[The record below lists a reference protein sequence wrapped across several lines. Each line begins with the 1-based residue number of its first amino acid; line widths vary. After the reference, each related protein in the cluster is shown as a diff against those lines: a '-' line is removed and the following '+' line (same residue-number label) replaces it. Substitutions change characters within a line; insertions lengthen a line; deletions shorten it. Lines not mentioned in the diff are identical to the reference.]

1 VCYLYFHPSSE
12 LFPPLLEFL
21 SSFSELPVSVRYR
34 SDPKEPLPRKGKGG
48 NAGGWGV
55 EMVLK
60 KMEYSSVD
68 DRVKRDQVVMEGE
81 AEDGR
86 SLPLLLHEINPVF
99 AGIDAD
105 RRTHRILSHLDRRGN
120 QPTHLFASWEETS
133 VSLDSEQLSSIPL
146 STIPLLLSHPSP
158 LTALE
163 NLSQNFPLYTHALV
177 RPRPNASA
185 SDDEGL
191 ESPEDEGKAAPFEEV
206 WHNRRLWDMAMGL
219 QPGQPVPPALKKD
232 GRFWLNGREIT
243 DANMNVFE

>member
-1 VCYLYFHPSSE
+1 MPTAELTASCPILTDAGTNRRTSS
-12 LFPPLLEFL
+12 
-21 SSFSELPVSVRYR
+21 
-34 SDPKEPLPRKGKGG
+34 
-48 NAGGWGV
+48 
-55 EMVLK
+55 
-60 KMEYSSVD
+60 
-68 DRVKRDQVVMEGE
+68 
-81 AEDGR
+81 
-86 SLPLLLHEINPVF
+86 PVF
-99 AGIDAD
+99 ESLG
-105 RRTHRILSHLDRRGN
+105 H
-120 QPTHLFASWEETS
+120 PSWEETS

>member
-1 VCYLYFHPSSE
+1 LLSIHKQIVKLVPRLRLRPLLPYEKPLSQSSFHPSSE

-120 QPTHLFASWEETS
+120 QPTHLFA
-133 VSLDSEQLSSIPL
+133 
-146 STIPLLLSHPSP
+146 
-158 LTALE
+158 
-163 NLSQNFPLYTHALV
+163 
-177 RPRPNASA
+177 
-185 SDDEGL
+185 
-191 ESPEDEGKAAPFEEV
+191 
-206 WHNRRLWDMAMGL
+206 
-219 QPGQPVPPALKKD
+219 
-232 GRFWLNGREIT
+232 RF
-243 DANMNVFE
+243 

>member
-120 QPTHLFASWEETS
+120 QPTHLFA
-133 VSLDSEQLSSIPL
+133 
-146 STIPLLLSHPSP
+146 
-158 LTALE
+158 
-163 NLSQNFPLYTHALV
+163 
-177 RPRPNASA
+177 
-185 SDDEGL
+185 
-191 ESPEDEGKAAPFEEV
+191 
-206 WHNRRLWDMAMGL
+206 
-219 QPGQPVPPALKKD
+219 
-232 GRFWLNGREIT
+232 RF
-243 DANMNVFE
+243 